1 VGDGMTTTKD
11 FEAARRKRAWD
22 LMQQFQIK
30 IPNAEAS
37 TDEQLERAV
46 IMELLV
52 IVLRHQVRAS
62 ISPREPDQI
71 VASTAIKLAA
81 SANGQ

>member
-1 VGDGMTTTKD
+1 MKTTKD
-11 FEAARRKRAWD
+11 FEAARRKRTWD

-52 IVLRHQVRAS
+52 MALRHQVRAS

-71 VASTAIKLAA
+71 VVSTAIKLEA